1 MDIWILDDSLRIRV
15 FYANDDC
22 DLEDNICLE
31 IFESC
36 PQEEKIFKTDE
47 THVFLK
53 KEEAL
58 QLARALYKAVDHSQE

>member
-1 MDIWILDDSLRIRV
+1 MAIWILDDSIRIRV
-15 FYANDDC
+15 FYAQDDC

-36 PQEEKIFKTDE
+36 PKDEKIFKTDE
-47 THVFLK
+47 VHIFLK

-58 QLARALYKAVDHSQE
+58 QIARALNQAVDNSQE